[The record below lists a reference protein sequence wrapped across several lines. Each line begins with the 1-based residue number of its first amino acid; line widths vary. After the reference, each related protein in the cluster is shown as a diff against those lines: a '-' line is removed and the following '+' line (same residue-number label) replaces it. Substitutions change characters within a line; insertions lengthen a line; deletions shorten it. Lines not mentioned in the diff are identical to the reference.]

1 MSDQETPAPEQQKP
15 QDQSNDLFVMALM
28 AAVNGLSSRPN
39 MEAASIANEAVK
51 IASRV
56 VERISTGDADIASEA
71 QRTAHIPLT
80 ATGATVTPPQRLA
93 QQAAQEAAGVV
104 SSGPAQ
110 VQSGGGFFPRPGAAA
125 GAPR

>member
-1 MSDQETPAPEQQKP
+1 MSDKETPAPEQKP
-15 QDQSNDLFVMALM
+15 QDQSDLFVMTLM

-39 MEAASIANEAVK
+39 VEAAFVANEAVR

-56 VERISTGDADIASEA
+56 VERMQSDGDIASEA
-71 QRTAHIPLT
+71 QRTAHIALT

-110 VQSGGGFFPRPGAAA
+110 VQSGGGFFPRPGAQA

>member
-1 MSDQETPAPEQQKP
+1 MSDETSTPEQKP

-56 VERISTGDADIASEA
+56 VERVQSNGDIASEA

-80 ATGATVTPPQRLA
+80 ATGGTVTPPQRLA

-125 GAPR
+125 APR